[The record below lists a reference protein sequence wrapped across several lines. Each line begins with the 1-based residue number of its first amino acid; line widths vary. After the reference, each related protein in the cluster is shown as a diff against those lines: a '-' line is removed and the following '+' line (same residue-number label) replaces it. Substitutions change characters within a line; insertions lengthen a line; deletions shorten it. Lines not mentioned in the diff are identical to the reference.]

1 MNSALP
7 TGLLGLF
14 AQRVCLSTR
23 WCVFVCLRQNVRDL
37 CVCEGEGREGEA
49 TALRFTCRSALRGS
63 YHTSPISV
71 TTNYRFP
78 GPIPQPREQVIKL
91 NQHTGLPTENNVSRE

>member
-1 MNSALP
+1 MNSTLP

-23 WCVFVCLRQNVRDL
+23 WRVFVCLQQNVRDL
-37 CVCEGEGREGEA
+37 CVRGEDQEGEA

-63 YHTSPISV
+63 YHTSPISM

-78 GPIPQPREQVIKL
+78 RPIPQPREQVIKL